1 MEKNKKNSENGFNKM
16 SSFQKLLHELKHHLP
31 FTAIAT
37 LIGIIS
43 LIFIRYVLVL
53 SFEEE
58 AFELLHPLH
67 VIFSGMVSAGIFY
80 RYKKNI
86 PQALLVG
93 VVSSILIGSISDV
106 ILPFLGGTAL
116 LLEPEFHLPIIEEPL
131 IILSAALFGSFIGI
145 KAKITKLP
153 HTFHVFLSV
162 FASLFYLTAFTP
174 NLSLIYL
181 IISSIIIVIAVVIP
195 CCVSD
200 ILLPFFFLGKKI
212 KHCSCQIH
220 S

>member
-1 MEKNKKNSENGFNKM
+1 M
-16 SSFQKLLHELKHHLP
+16 SNLKKLLHELKHHLP
-31 FTAIAT
+31 FTIIAT

-43 LIFIRYVLVL
+43 LIFIKYVLAL

-67 VIFSGMVSAGIFY
+67 VIFSGMVSSGIFY
-80 RYKKNI
+80 KYKKNTLEAMAI
-86 PQALLVG
+86 G
-93 VVSSILIGSISDV
+93 VISSILIGSISDV

-116 LLEPEFHLPIIEEPL
+116 LLKPEFHLPIIEKPL

-145 KAKITKLP
+145 NAKITKLP
-153 HTFHVFLSV
+153 HTFHVLLSV

-174 NLSLIYL
+174 NLSITYL
-181 IISSIIIVIAVVIP
+181 TISSIIIIIAVVIP

-200 ILLPFFFLGKKI
+200 ILLPFFFLGKRI
-212 KHCSCQIH
+212 EQCHCH
-220 S
+220 TH

>member
-1 MEKNKKNSENGFNKM
+1 M
-16 SSFQKLLHELKHHLP
+16 SNLNKLLHELKHHLP
-31 FTAIAT
+31 FTTVAT

-43 LIFIRYVLVL
+43 LIFLKYIFSF

-58 AFELLHPLH
+58 AFEILHPLH

-80 RYKKNI
+80 KYKKNLVEAMI
-86 PQALLVG
+86 VG
-93 VVSSILIGSISDV
+93 VISSILIGSISDI

-116 LLEPEFHLPIIEEPL
+116 LLEPEFHLPILEEPFL
-131 IILSAALFGSFIGI
+131 ILSAALFGSFIGI

-153 HTFHVFLSV
+153 HTFHVLLSV

-174 NLSLIYL
+174 EISLVYL
-181 IISSIIIVIAVVIP
+181 LISSIIIVIAVVIP

-200 ILLPFFFLGKKI
+200 ILLPFFFLGKRI
-212 KHCSCQIH
+212 EHCSCPTH
-220 S
+220 